1 MVYANVPAHS
11 QMKLRFLTNQN
22 GFLAYPRAVYRVEDG
37 ILEIELTP
45 ESAAVLV
52 K

>member
-1 MVYANVPAHS
+1 MVYANVPAQS

-22 GFLAYPRAVYRVEDG
+22 GFLAYPRETYQVTDG
-37 ILEIELTP
+37 IMEIELMP

-52 K
+52 R